1 MIMHPSR
8 YLFFACLGF
17 IGGVGAQSVFL
28 FSDMVPLMGFAAA
41 AACAMYAFRQKRFL
55 VHAFVLGA
63 FCAGAAIYGDAH
75 AAWLGQRVVFLALS
89 EKKYATVHATVASRE
104 SLAGAKRYVLERI
117 ISEDDGAPLPRMRLH
132 LVDVGAHAYIPGDRI
147 IIRNARFDTTEAFTP
162 FLKRDGVAGAI
173 AFPKE
178 LALEEKT
185 CAEHRWS
192 VSCFSYAFTAAL
204 TQAREVF
211 ERSLRASLSEPYSA
225 LADGLLLGGRTN
237 LSADV
242 KESFRYLGLS
252 HIVAVSGY
260 NITILVL
267 AVSTLLGFFAVSRRA
282 SFWIA
287 SVFLAL
293 FALLTGGSASVVRAS
308 VMGFLVI
315 LAQHASRMYSARIA
329 IALAG
334 TLMLFQ
340 NPFLLRYDAGFVL
353 SFLATA
359 GLLVFYP
366 LLEERAKHLPK
377 LGPVK
382 EVVLQTLSAQAFVL
396 PVLIFAFGSVPLLFL
411 VSNMLVL
418 PAIPPTMFFAFV
430 GGVAG
435 FFGETAGRVA
445 MLPAYALL
453 AWELGVVDVLAKIP
467 HAQALIIS
475 PFLRW
480 VFSIG
485 VGACVG
491 LVTWKLRLYR
501 YSTKRP

>member
-1 MIMHPSR
+1 M
-8 YLFFACLGF
+8 
-17 IGGVGAQSVFL
+17 
-28 FSDMVPLMGFAAA
+28 
-41 AACAMYAFRQKRFL
+41 
-55 VHAFVLGA
+55 
-63 FCAGAAIYGDAH
+63 
-75 AAWLGQRVVFLALS
+75 
-89 EKKYATVHATVASRE
+89 
-104 SLAGAKRYVLERI
+104 
-117 ISEDDGAPLPRMRLH
+117 
-132 LVDVGAHAYIPGDRI
+132 
-147 IIRNARFDTTEAFTP
+147 
-162 FLKRDGVAGAI
+162 
-173 AFPKE
+173 
-178 LALEEKT
+178 
-185 CAEHRWS
+185 
-192 VSCFSYAFTAAL
+192 
-204 TQAREVF
+204 
-211 ERSLRASLSEPYSA
+211 
-225 LADGLLLGGRTN
+225 
-237 LSADV
+237 